1 MGIVCTV
8 TPRRDLPQHLVD
20 AYHAAVSSQMMANL
34 IVAATPFQAY
44 PGQPIAQ
51 FSVDQSATDEKAGA
65 GKDVESVDYP
75 AITRS
80 FA

>member
-44 PGQPIAQ
+44 PGLPIAQ

-65 GKDVESVDYP
+65 GKDVESVDYL